1 MRRYLPKAAS
11 PCQRAGYAEAKGKA
25 ALRKRLGA
33 VVLFFSCMPLG
44 IGLAGELPQAGK
56 IIAEERC
63 ARCHAIGPA
72 DESRLPEA
80 PAFREL
86 HQRYPVEHLAEA
98 LAEGIEVGHKAMPEF
113 VLDPNEID
121 ALLAYLKT
129 LE

>member
-1 MRRYLPKAAS
+1 M
-11 PCQRAGYAEAKGKA
+11 
-25 ALRKRLGA
+25 RKRLGA